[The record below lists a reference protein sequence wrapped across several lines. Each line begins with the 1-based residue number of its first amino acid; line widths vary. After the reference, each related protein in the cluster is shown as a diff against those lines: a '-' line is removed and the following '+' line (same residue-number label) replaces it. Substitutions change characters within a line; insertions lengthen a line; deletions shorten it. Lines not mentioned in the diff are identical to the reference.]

1 MCFTF
6 GPHLELN
13 RHEKLP
19 KAPLREVIFELRWG
33 LGYDPSSKQELDLGF
48 DMAQGQF
55 KHLVEQEF
63 PFHRRL
69 TPQNFPLSLF
79 SHKVVH
85 QFWKAENTYPLL
97 QLGPGLFS
105 QNDTEKNYVWD
116 FRPALPF
123 HFMS

>member
-85 QFWKAENTYPLL
+85 QFWEAENTYPLL